1 MSDETRLWRT
11 LMSDYEK
18 DTRPVKNSS
27 KPVTV
32 FVTFNLLQLEGL
44 VSILMCTSFTILR
57 KHKKMQKFLQHI
69 VICKFHSVVTLNN
82 NASILNKIYPNFFI

>member
-1 MSDETRLWRT
+1 MSSSDIQLSLTKQKVINISGSKKIDDSMSDETRLWRT

-44 VSILMCTSFTILR
+44 VS
-57 KHKKMQKFLQHI
+57 KFPLIHLFCSQ
-69 VICKFHSVVTLNN
+69 VRLE
-82 NASILNKIYPNFFI
+82 